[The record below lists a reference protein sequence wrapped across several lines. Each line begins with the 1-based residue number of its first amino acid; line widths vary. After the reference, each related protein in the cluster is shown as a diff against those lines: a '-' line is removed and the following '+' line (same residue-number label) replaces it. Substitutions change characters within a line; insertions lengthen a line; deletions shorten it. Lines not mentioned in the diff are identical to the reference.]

1 MPRMWF
7 TNKTN
12 PQPPARGSGDRR
24 MEERLKEWKDGEEG
38 QDLFY
43 KLVEFNF
50 QRVTM

>member
-12 PQPPARGSGDRR
+12 PQPPARGSGDRG
-24 MEERLKEWKDGEEG
+24 MEERPKEWKDGEEG